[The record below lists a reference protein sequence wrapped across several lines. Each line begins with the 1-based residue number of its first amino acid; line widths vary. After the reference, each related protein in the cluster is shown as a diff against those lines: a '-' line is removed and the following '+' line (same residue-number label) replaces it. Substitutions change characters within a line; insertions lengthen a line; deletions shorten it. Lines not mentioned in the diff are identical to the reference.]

1 MFDIVAKNNVTIS
14 NLGIHTYVTEFRLNV
29 QIYTRVGSYRGVEND
44 ITQWTL
50 VTNTTVQGQDVGT
63 PTMLA
68 EAFDSPILIRQNQRQ
83 SFYVTTNGPWL
94 RSTQGMVEGEE
105 IYNNSD
111 ISFYQGVGKK
121 YPMTSGTFP
130 ARIWNGLLQYR
141 IVDDPNSDSLVLD
154 EVTFRRGDLAVPLPD
169 IGIKVCTGM
178 SARVIARANQRVAL
192 ADGSLSSISFHS
204 MPDGA
209 AIFSLDDGGY
219 VYVSNAEMKE
229 NRGGVY
235 GVYFDKYG
243 NVVDYK
249 VLLSGTRRN
258 CSGGKT
264 PWDSWISCEEYGR
277 GQCWQVGK
285 CSLNIERNQWHAY
298 CSNFLVNIMFR
309 PKERDAIT
317 NYETRRRRRKLRICS
332 RR

>member
-1 MFDIVAKNNVTIS
+1 MFDIVAKNNITIS

-94 RSTQGMVEGEE
+94 RSTQGTVEGEE

-154 EVTFRRGDLAVPLPD
+154 EVTFRRDLHWHFLPLP
-169 IGIKVCTGM
+169 C
-178 SARVIARANQRVAL
+178 
-192 ADGSLSSISFHS
+192 
-204 MPDGA
+204 
-209 AIFSLDDGGY
+209 
-219 VYVSNAEMKE
+219 
-229 NRGGVY
+229 
-235 GVYFDKYG
+235 
-243 NVVDYK
+243 
-249 VLLSGTRRN
+249 
-258 CSGGKT
+258 
-264 PWDSWISCEEYGR
+264 
-277 GQCWQVGK
+277 
-285 CSLNIERNQWHAY
+285 
-298 CSNFLVNIMFR
+298 
-309 PKERDAIT
+309 
-317 NYETRRRRRKLRICS
+317 
-332 RR
+332 